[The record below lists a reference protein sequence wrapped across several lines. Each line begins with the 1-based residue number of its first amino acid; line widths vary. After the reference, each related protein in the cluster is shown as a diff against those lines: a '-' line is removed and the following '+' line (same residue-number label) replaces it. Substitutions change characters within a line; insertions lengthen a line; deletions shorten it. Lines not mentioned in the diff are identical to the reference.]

1 MKKALIFSGIIIF
14 IVLCFTS
21 CKYTVDFDEN
31 GGDYKP
37 QSIEV
42 SYDKFYSLPI
52 PQKAGYKFLGW
63 FYNDETT
70 PIDISGNWPFKEDV
84 TLVAKWEYME
94 YRIYYDLNA
103 PGEDI
108 NKIFPN
114 RVEGYNSDTPTFKIE
129 NPKRKGQIF
138 LHWVDASG
146 NIYEE
151 YIVEQG
157 TNKNIELTA
166 VWWNFE
172 EAGVIYKYNEAQ
184 DTLSVRTYSGSGI
197 DEIIIPSELHGR
209 KVTTISVGAFQALGE
224 KVANQERVYR
234 VYLPSSITLIEKNAF
249 NRCNNIKV
257 VLDVKSNDN
266 YLELASEWI
275 EKVVIVEEGNKNL
288 ADVILL
294 KRPMIDSSE
303 YVKIEE

>member
-31 GGDYKP
+31 GGDHKP

-52 PQKAGYKFLGW
+52 PQRAGYDFLGW
-63 FYNDETT
+63 FYNDEK
-70 PIDISGNWPFKEDV
+70 IDISGNWKFKEDI

-94 YRIYYDLNA
+94 YKIVYNLNG
-103 PGEDI
+103 GEFENQI
-108 NKIFPN
+108 N
-114 RVEGYNSDTPTFKIE
+114 GYNSDTPTFKIE
-129 NPKRKGQIF
+129 TPNKKGYIF
-138 LHWVDASG
+138 SHWVDKNG
-146 NIYEE
+146 NTYEE

-157 TNKNIELTA
+157 TNKDIELTA
-166 VWWNFE
+166 MWWNFE
-172 EAGVIYKYNEAQ
+172 KDGVKYNYNEAQ
-184 DTLSVRTYSGSGI
+184 DTLSVRTYNGDGV
-197 DEIIIPSELHGR
+197 DEIIVPSELYGR
-209 KVTTISVGAFQALGE
+209 RVTTISAGAFQDLGI
-224 KVANQERVYR
+224 KVANQDRVYR
-234 VYLPSSITLIEKNAF
+234 VYLPDSITLIEKNAF
-249 NRCNNIKV
+249 NRCANIKV

-266 YLELASEWI
+266 YLALANEWI
-275 EKVVIVEEGNKNL
+275 KKVTIVEEGNKNL

-294 KRPMIDSSE
+294 KRPMIESSE